1 MKKTK
6 PYNDQGLRLALQHRN
21 ETAEKMTPS
30 ADFADRLM
38 QRIEE
43 PRPRKEGRIKSLPF
57 WERLVGAAAACV
69 LLLLTLHYYNNRG
82 GELKEMPLAETK
94 TVAADS
100 SSNIKNEPM
109 PTKVVEV
116 PLVAE
121 AKTTV
126 AKEKTMVKQAKTMV
140 TQEKA
145 TVKQEKPML
154 AQATQHQQPQ
164 VQPQI
169 QPQPIA
175 EKKKTDEKVK
185 KAEIDLK
192 KQLHYA
198 ELEMEKATH
207 RRQAAYEK
215 EMKQRCLQLVLTILT
230 PQEEEKEATA
240 GKVRTQQ
247 S

>member
-1 MKKTK
+1 MTNYKDT
-6 PYNDQGLRLALQHRN
+6 DLREALRRRYSD
-21 ETAEKMTPS
+21 TPQLS
-30 ADFADRLM
+30 ADFADRLR

-43 PRPRKEGRIKSLPF
+43 QTAKPKRRRVWLYSGI
-57 WERLVGAAAACV
+57 AAAAASV

-82 GELKEMPLAETK
+82 GELKEMPLAETQ

-126 AKEKTMVKQAKTMV
+126 AKEKTVVKQAKT
-140 TQEKA
+140 

>member
-1 MKKTK
+1 MTNYKDT
-6 PYNDQGLRLALQHRN
+6 DLREALRRRYSD
-21 ETAEKMTPS
+21 TPQLS
-30 ADFADRLM
+30 ADFADRLR

-43 PRPRKEGRIKSLPF
+43 PRPRKKGRIKSLPY
-57 WERLVGAAAACV
+57 WKRLVGAAAAASV

-82 GELKEMPLAETK
+82 GELNEMPLAETK

-140 TQEKA
+140 TQEKT
-145 TVKQEKPML
+145 TVKQEKSML
-154 AQATQHQQPQ
+154 AQATHPQQPQ

>member
-21 ETAEKMTPS
+21 EAAEKMKPS

-43 PRPRKEGRIKSLPF
+43 PRPRKKGRIKSLPY
-57 WERLVGAAAACV
+57 WGRLVGATAAASV

-82 GELKEMPLAETK
+82 GELKEMPLAETQ

-100 SSNIKNEPM
+100 SSNKNEPM
-109 PTKVVEV
+109 PTKAVEV

-121 AKTTV
+121 AKTMV
-126 AKEKTMVKQAKTMV
+126 AKEKTKVKQAKTMV
-140 TQEKA
+140 TEEKT
-145 TVKQEKPML
+145 TVKQEKPLL
-154 AQATQHQQPQ
+154 AQATPTEQPQ
-164 VQPQI
+164 V

-175 EKKKTDEKVK
+175 EKKKSDEKVK
-185 KAEIDLK
+185 RAEIDLK
-192 KQLHYA
+192 TRLHYA
-198 ELEMEKATH
+198 ELELEKATH
-207 RRQAAYEK
+207 KRQAAYEQ

-230 PQEEEKEATA
+230 PQEEEREATA

>member
-6 PYNDQGLRLALQHRN
+6 PYNDQGLRLAIQHRN
-21 ETAEKMTPS
+21 EAAEKMKPS

-43 PRPRKEGRIKSLPF
+43 PRPRKKGRIKSLPY
-57 WERLVGAAAACV
+57 WGRLVGATAAASV

-100 SSNIKNEPM
+100 SSNKNEPM

-126 AKEKTMVKQAKTMV
+126 AKEKTKVKQAKTMV
-140 TQEKA
+140 TEEKT
-145 TVKQEKPML
+145 TVKQAKPLL
-154 AQATQHQQPQ
+154 AQATPTEQPQ
-164 VQPQI
+164 V

-175 EKKKTDEKVK
+175 EKKKSDEKVK
-185 KAEIDLK
+185 RAEIDLK
-192 KQLHYA
+192 TRLHYA
-198 ELEMEKATH
+198 ELELEKATH
-207 RRQAAYEK
+207 KRQAAYEQ
-215 EMKQRCLQLVLTILT
+215 EMKQRCLQLVLTLLT
-230 PQEEEKEATA
+230 PQEEEREATA

>member
-1 MKKTK
+1 MKKNKTSK
-6 PYNDQGLRLALQHRN
+6 DQGLRLALQHRN
-21 ETAEKMTPS
+21 EAAEKMKPS
-30 ADFADRLM
+30 ADFTDRLM

-43 PRPRKEGRIKSLPF
+43 PRPRKKGRIKSLPY
-57 WERLVGAAAACV
+57 WGRLVGATAAASV

-82 GELKEMPLAETK
+82 GKLNEMPLAETQ

-126 AKEKTMVKQAKTMV
+126 AKEKTKVKQAKTMV
-140 TQEKA
+140 TEEKT
-145 TVKQEKPML
+145 TVKQAKPLL
-154 AQATQHQQPQ
+154 AQATPTEQPQ
-164 VQPQI
+164 V

-175 EKKKTDEKVK
+175 EKKKSDEKVK
-185 KAEIDLK
+185 RAEIDLK
-192 KQLHYA
+192 TRLHYA
-198 ELEMEKATH
+198 ELELEKATH
-207 RRQAAYEK
+207 KRQAAYEQ
-215 EMKQRCLQLVLTILT
+215 EMKQRCLQLVLTLLT
-230 PQEEEKEATA
+230 PQEEEREATA

>member
-21 ETAEKMTPS
+21 EAAEKMKPS

-43 PRPRKEGRIKSLPF
+43 QTAKPKHRRVWLYSGI
-57 WERLVGAAAACV
+57 AAAAASV
-69 LLLLTLHYYNNRG
+69 LLLLTLHYNKVEPKQENIV
-82 GELKEMPLAETK
+82 AEQTERPTTTTK
-94 TVAADS
+94 T
-100 SSNIKNEPM
+100 EET
-109 PTKVVEV
+109 PTTTVTKEEKTM
-116 PLVAE
+116 VAE

-126 AKEKTMVKQAKTMV
+126 AKEKTKVKQTKTMV
-140 TQEKA
+140 TEEKT
-145 TVKQEKPML
+145 TVKQEKPIL

-164 VQPQI
+164 MQPQI

>member
-21 ETAEKMTPS
+21 EAAEKMKPS

-43 PRPRKEGRIKSLPF
+43 QTAKPKHRRVWLYSGI
-57 WERLVGAAAACV
+57 AAAAASG
-69 LLLLTLHYYNNRG
+69 LLLLTLHYNNNRG
-82 GELKEMPLAETK
+82 GELKEMPLAETQ

-116 PLVAE
+116 PFVAE

-126 AKEKTMVKQAKTMV
+126 AKEKTMVAKAKTM
-140 TQEKA
+140 
-145 TVKQEKPML
+145 VKQEKPML
-154 AQATQHQQPQ
+154 AQATQPQQPQ